1 MQNAAD
7 VGQADSKIGLKEMYI
22 PNVGGGG
29 KWYLNQDCKIYGP
42 MSWKRLKSKANQA
55 EISPNA
61 QIREENWV
69 RWVPIM
75 AYFRFK
81 TQGEKEM
88 DALIPGEN
96 DITFYLGVFMFFIGM
111 FGFFIIPIGGII
123 VLISSPIVEGLA
135 LYKEFKFKE
144 KTVVG
149 TIGNFMFIIWMV
161 IQIMV
166 TIFLI
171 STLWYMER
179 GLFEI

>member
-7 VGQADSKIGLKEMYI
+7 VGDANSKIGLKEMYI

-42 MSWKRLKSKANQA
+42 MSWDRLKSKANGA

-69 RWVPIM
+69 RWITIM

-81 TQGEKEM
+81 TQEEKEL

-96 DITFYLGVFMFFIGM
+96 DAMFYLGIIMFFIGV
-111 FGFFIIPIGGII
+111 FGFIIMPIIGIV
-123 VLISSPIVEGLA
+123 VLIVSPIVEGLA
-135 LYKEFKFKE
+135 LYNEFTSKER
-144 KTVVG
+144 TVVG
-149 TIGNFMFIIWMV
+149 TIGNVMLIIWMV
-161 IQIMV
+161 IQIIA
-166 TIFLI
+166 TIILVSAYWI
-171 STLWYMER
+171 MGG
-179 GLFEI
+179 GLF